1 MGIPPEILQMMKMT
15 EMMHDRSSFFGGGPQ
30 KKEKKAALPRHEEKH
45 EDILAKMNRLSEE
58 IGERKNKKYEKV
70 DSKSAR
76 LLQVMVIAGVMLI
89 VMLASFVLTCRG
101 NAKNKQDVEEEDED
115 KPRVR
120 QVPARKAD

>member
-15 EMMHDRSSFFGGGPQ
+15 EMMHDRSGPMSFFGGP
-30 KKEKKAALPRHEEKH
+30 KKKKPALPRHEESH
-45 EDILAKMNRLSEE
+45 DDILAKMNRLSDE

-76 LLQVMVIAGVMLI
+76 LLQVMVIAGIMLI
-89 VMLASFVLTCRG
+89 IMLASFVLTCRG
-101 NAKNKQDVEEEDED
+101 NAKNKQEVEEEDEN
-115 KPRVR
+115 KPRAR